1 MSDEEIDKGGSEPED
16 VSDPNIILPE
26 DNLKKSDKEDDED
39 EDEQEGNK
47 KHSEKENVRRMDVE

>member
-39 EDEQEGNK
+39 EDE
-47 KHSEKENVRRMDVE
+47 